1 MGDVEEDYEAEVA
14 EDEEPVEGAE
24 AESDSESDSEG
35 EGESDSDGGE
45 EGLGAEDADQMGR
58 MTEERFNWPGPLW
71 SAGRPD
77 GAHPADEEVI
87 RVPDAERTTSDTL
100 SIYELAKVCA
110 VMANHERSADNVVHG
125 AMRKVYSGRTPLTV
139 VRTVSVMPAVYA
151 ADGTLKSR
159 GKRWVEVWRVAELH
173 NPHPLPA
180 GI

>member
-1 MGDVEEDYEAEVA
+1 MSDAEEDYEAEPA
-14 EDEEPVEGAE
+14 EDEDPVEG

-35 EGESDSDGGE
+35 DSDSDGGE
-45 EGLGAEDADQMGR
+45 EGPGAGDDGSGTHR

-139 VRTVSVMPAVYA
+139 VRTVSVKPAVYA